1 MIKNTKG
8 IRLAYEEE
16 IYGLLCLL
24 HNAQLSHQKEVEY
37 TQDDFDFIDE
47 ADYVKEVVLI
57 AGRGN
62 GYKVKVSHLKE
73 EIGRLIEEYIVYHIS
88 TLPHQLMKKEN
99 EADYRKIMEKV
110 CEVINKSVGTLSSIM
125 YGLKEYYEWAD
136 ENTDL
141 HGAYWDFST
150 TEQNFEPMDDFKDVE
165 VEIDKE
171 CIVNGIKSEW
181 KI

>member
-1 MIKNTKG
+1 MKNTKG

-16 IYGLLCLL
+16 IYDLLCLL

-37 TQDDFDFIDE
+37 TQEDFDFIDD

-88 TLPHQLMKKEN
+88 TLPHQLLKKRMK
-99 EADYRKIMEKV
+99 RTIRR
-110 CEVINKSVGTLSSIM
+110 
-125 YGLKEYYEWAD
+125 
-136 ENTDL
+136 
-141 HGAYWDFST
+141 
-150 TEQNFEPMDDFKDVE
+150 
-165 VEIDKE
+165 
-171 CIVNGIKSEW
+171 
-181 KI
+181 